1 MTTMVGKLLA
11 NGQVANTE
19 GAIYTVPAS
28 TTAYIKS
35 VSFHN
40 TNAATQTL
48 IMYIRDGAGTSRIV
62 ARWSLLENE
71 TAFYNGSLALEATDT
86 LRAVT
91 TTASAVDYVVTGVE
105 EA

>member
-1 MTTMVGKLLA
+1 MTGKLLA
-11 NGQVANTE
+11 DGQVANTE

-28 TTAYIKS
+28 SIAYIKS

-40 TNAATQTL
+40 TNVATQTL
-48 IMYIRDGAGTSRIV
+48 ILYVRNGAGSSRVV
-62 ARWSLLENE
+62 ARWSLLQDE
-71 TAFYNGSLALEATDT
+71 TGFYNGSIALEDGDT

-91 TTASAVDYVVTGVE
+91 TTASAVDYVITGVL

>member
-1 MTTMVGKLLA
+1 MSMTGKLLA
-11 NGQVANTE
+11 DGQVANTE

-28 TTAYIKS
+28 SIAYIKS

-48 IMYIRDGAGTSRIV
+48 ILYVRNGAGSSRVV
-62 ARWSLLENE
+62 ARWSLLQDE
-71 TAFYNGSLALEATDT
+71 TGFYNGSIALEDGDT

-91 TTASAVDYVVTGVE
+91 TTASAVDYVITGVL

>member
-1 MTTMVGKLLA
+1 MSMTGKLLA
-11 NGQVANTE
+11 DGQVANSE

-28 TTAYIKS
+28 SIAYIKS

-48 IMYIRDGAGTSRIV
+48 ILYVRNGAGSSRVV
-62 ARWSLLENE
+62 ARWSLLQDE
-71 TAFYNGSLALEATDT
+71 TGFYNGSIALEDGDT

-91 TTASAVDYVVTGVE
+91 TTASAVDYVITGVL